1 MSKRARLCLCT
12 AAVALLA
19 GCAETGDDFY
29 RPISP
34 ADYPRADGPGEQ
46 LQPDE
51 VEAAARVAAII
62 QAHLLRLYA
71 DAPVRR
77 DAHPKPHGCVQ
88 ASFTVKDDIP
98 ASMRR
103 GLFST
108 PGTYHAVIRYSNSN
122 ENPARPDYEKDG
134 RGMAVKV
141 VGTSDRPLP
150 GTPLLIAPGAGP
162 SQDFIMINYP
172 TFLVAA
178 PKDYQ
183 TLVGYTDSAN
193 KLTQWLQPVLVLTS
207 IGWKGTMN
215 AVGATSSR
223 IDNPLNTRYW
233 SMVPYQLGSGADAV
247 AVKYSAMPCEP
258 KPVIIPDTKDPNY
271 LRAAMVRQ
279 LSSGGACMRFMV
291 QVRTAGMS
299 VEDPRYEWSEAD
311 APFQEVARIEI
322 PQQEFNTEQQNAA
335 CEASSY
341 SPWHALPD
349 HKPLGAVNRMRK
361 AIYERIFALRQAT
374 ANRGSAQPA
383 AGQ

>member
-1 MSKRARLCLCT
+1 MSKWTRLCFGT

-19 GCAETGDDFY
+19 GCAETGDEYY
-29 RPISP
+29 RPIPP

-62 QAHLLRLYA
+62 QAHLLRMYV
-71 DAPVRR
+71 DVPVRR

-88 ASFTVKDDIP
+88 ARFTVRDDVP
-98 ASMRR
+98 AALRR
-103 GLFST
+103 GLFAE

-122 ENPARPDYEKDG
+122 ENPTRPDYDKDG

-141 VGTSDRPLP
+141 TGTADRPLP
-150 GTPLLIAPGAGP
+150 GTPLLVAPGAVP

-233 SMVPYQLGSGADAV
+233 SMVPYQLGSGPDAV
-247 AVKYSAMPCEP
+247 AVKYSAMPCDP
-258 KPVIIPDTKDPNY
+258 LPVTIPDTKNPNY
-271 LRAAMVRQ
+271 LRAAMVQQ
-279 LSSGGACMRFMV
+279 LSKSNACMRFMV

-299 VEDPRYEWSEAD
+299 VEDPRYEWSETE
-311 APFQEVARIEI
+311 APFQEVARIDI
-322 PQQEFNTEQQNAA
+322 PEQDFNTEPQNTA

-374 ANRGSAQPA
+374 ANLGATPA
-383 AGQ
+383 GGGG